1 MQYTKDSGRYA
12 KPLNYSG
19 TFGKVDE
26 TALALI
32 NSCLYVYKDKG
43 GKYTYIATSFDENGN
58 VFFTKT
64 YVNHS

>member
-1 MQYTKDSGRYA
+1 MQYTKDSGRYT
-12 KPLNYSG
+12 KPLNYSD

-43 GKYTYIATSFDENGN
+43 GKYTYVATSFDENGN
-58 VFFTKT
+58 VFFTKN